1 MLDLDLVVSSLVFAA
16 GYRTRGLA
24 AAGLRGSRKEER
36 RSARRIQVEN
46 LPWSEQPG
54 NTGIAQTMRT
64 IGEPGRSVSSAC
76 LHVQCTWYSYL
87 VPVFSMLPS
96 ALITH
101 SRILDHD

>member
-64 IGEPGRSVSSAC
+64 IGEPGRLLPAC
-76 LHVQCTWYSYL
+76 SMYL
-87 VPVFSMLPS
+87 VLVPGTGIQYAPVG
-96 ALITH
+96 TH
-101 SRILDHD
+101 YSFQNFRP

>member
-1 MLDLDLVVSSLVFAA
+1 MLDLDLAVSSLVFAA

-64 IGEPGRSVSSAC
+64 IGEPGRSVSSAAC
-76 LHVQCTWYSYL
+76 MFNVPGTRTWYRYSVCSRRHSL
-87 VPVFSMLPS
+87 
-96 ALITH
+96 LIPEF
-101 SRILDHD
+101 